1 MSQKMKRVVALLM
14 TAVLVGCLLGM
25 TGCHRKEK
33 AEDAATAVAVE
44 EETSKKGNFLSELLG
59 KDKEEEASE
68 TSKST
73 AAKTTEKTTERADP
87 NTTVAVTGTSKND
100 ATAATTMSSGLF
112 QVSQDY
118 KNAHPYCVAVNTAQN
133 IVIVYAK
140 DAEGNYTTPVKAMAC
155 SCGRAGH
162 ETPSGQ

>member
-1 MSQKMKRVVALLM
+1 MKRVVALLM

-25 TGCHRKEK
+25 TGCHRKDK

-100 ATAATTMSSGLF
+100 ATAATTMSSGLR
-112 QVSQDY
+112 S
-118 KNAHPYCVAVNTAQN
+118 
-133 IVIVYAK
+133 
-140 DAEGNYTTPVKAMAC
+140 
-155 SCGRAGH
+155 S
-162 ETPSGQ
+162 